1 MVGAPFH
8 SCSLN
13 YKERAYDGEWDAF
26 MHWPLD
32 VGERE
37 DAAGLVVGFVVGLD
51 VVVTKESRSGG
62 CPVWIQGARRKAPH
76 L

>member
-1 MVGAPFH
+1 
-8 SCSLN
+8 
-13 YKERAYDGEWDAF
+13 

-51 VVVTKESRSGG
+51 VVVTKESRPGG
-62 CPVWIQGARRKAPH
+62 CLVWIQGARRKAPH